1 MNKRFDKIIRIR
13 YHVYINYRRNIGS
26 GRRILSL
33 IKLRIKELA
42 QEKGLKQYELAEKSG
57 VTPQLLSRY
66 WNNNMQRVSL
76 EHLDL
81 IARVLGVKPGE
92 LIVSEE
98 TDGDAA

>member
-1 MNKRFDKIIRIR
+1 M
-13 YHVYINYRRNIGS
+13 
-26 GRRILSL
+26 